1 MEEILGTRQTKG
13 IAELN
18 FLTNM
23 HNKGTILKEANRLYN
38 LPDIIA
44 QSTSFPSWEKVDLK
58 ACVTNDKQM
67 WITYLA

>member
-1 MEEILGTRQTKG
+1 
-13 IAELN
+13 
-18 FLTNM
+18 M